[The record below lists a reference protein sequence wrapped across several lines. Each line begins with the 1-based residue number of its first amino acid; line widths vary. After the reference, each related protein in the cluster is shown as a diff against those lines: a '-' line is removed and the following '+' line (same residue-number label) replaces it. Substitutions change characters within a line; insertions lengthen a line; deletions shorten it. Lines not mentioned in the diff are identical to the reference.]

1 MVAEC
6 LTCLTP
12 GGKVWVW
19 DVAESLFCVLG
30 QDTVPLFTQ
39 GQGELSGKL
48 TKFCRGGGVEMDQCK
63 CNKLNLILTLKI
75 QHFMLF
81 ITRVVDKSRQPAKYT
96 SFSARFRRLLS
107 LF

>member
-1 MVAEC
+1 MNVGSSLFEVVAEC
-6 LTCLTP
+6 LTCSTP

-48 TKFCRGGGVEMDQCK
+48 TKFLQGGGGGGDGPM
-63 CNKLNLILTLKI
+63 
-75 QHFMLF
+75 
-81 ITRVVDKSRQPAKYT
+81 
-96 SFSARFRRLLS
+96 
-107 LF
+107 